1 MIPTLAQVCSLP
13 APFPQDVEDYAAGQ
27 CQAIEIWLTKV
38 EDYLEGRST
47 AEARRA
53 FEDAGLAIAA
63 ASYQGGLL
71 DSQGAARKEAWELFA
86 RRLDLCKEIG
96 APTIVVACDVSPPL
110 DQTKLERVGASLAH
124 VGQECEKCG
133 VRAALE
139 FQARSA
145 LGNNL
150 QTAAALVE
158 RAASPWLGLCL
169 DAFHF
174 YTGPSKLEDLA
185 YVTRENLFHVQLCD
199 LADLPR
205 ELASDGDRIM
215 PGEGDIPL
223 SPIVARLREIGYVR
237 YVSLELFNPRLW
249 QVAPRQF
256 GEIGLTALR
265 KLLGQAS
272 M

>member
-1 MIPTLAQVCSLP
+1 MFPALAQVCSLP
-13 APFPQDVEDYAAGQ
+13 APFPQDVADYAAGQ
-27 CQAIEIWLTKV
+27 CLAIELWLTKV
-38 EDYLEGRST
+38 EDYLRSFLP
-47 AEARRA
+47 AEAKRA
-53 FEDAGLAIAA
+53 LDDAGMAIAA

-86 RRLDLCKEIG
+86 RRLDLCALIA
-96 APTIVVACDVSPPL
+96 APTIVVACDVSAPL
-110 DQTKLERVGASLAH
+110 DQEKLDRVGISLAQ
-124 VGQECEKCG
+124 VGQECEKRG
-133 VRAALE
+133 VRGALE
-139 FQARSA
+139 FQSRSA

-205 ELASDGDRIM
+205 ELASDGDRIL
-215 PGEGDIPL
+215 PGDGDLPL
-223 SPIVARLREIGYVR
+223 SPIVARLKEIGYER

-256 GEIGLTALR
+256 GEIGITALR
-265 KLLGQAS
+265 KVLGQAS